1 MTQKKTRTGGNRKRA
16 NKIYYTGI
24 IPETEGKVK

>member
-16 NKIYYTGI
+16 NKIDYTGI
-24 IPETEGKVK
+24 IPDFEEEVK